1 MNEEKRVQER
11 VLTRIAAIV
20 EGEELFHSR
29 GTSVIK
35 VTKDGREQLLEI
47 PIRTAGV
54 SELMEDLAKK
64 APKPPVKTE
73 LVRKDSPEGRALR
86 LTQDR
91 LVRIFDLTD
100 EAYTATLA
108 EHERRFVWAVV
119 IQALDVEFKDAEG
132 RPVQD
137 PERKKAVLES
147 SGLTNEHL
155 ARILKDVRRLTRLAE
170 EEEDFL
176 SASASA

>member
-1 MNEEKRVQER
+1 MSEEKSAER
-11 VLTRIAAIV
+11 RALTRIAAII

-54 SELMEDLAKK
+54 SELMEDLAGK

-91 LVRIFDLTD
+91 LVQMFDLTD
-100 EAYTATLA
+100 EAYTTALA
-108 EHERRFVWAVV
+108 EHGRRFVWAVV
-119 IQALDVEFKDAEG
+119 IQALDLEFKDAQG
-132 RPVQD
+132 RSVED
-137 PERKKAVLES
+137 PERKRVILEA
-147 SGLTNEHL
+147 SGLTSEHL
-155 ARILKDVRRLTRLAE
+155 ARILKDVRHLTRLAE
-170 EEEDFL
+170 EEADFL
-176 SASASA
+176 SGNASA